1 MINIVLGI
9 SFSLFTAVSALTL
22 NTLNSNPLKLTL
34 RGRRFLFVVALVSG
48 FLLYQF
54 AIHFYWYCNGSEC
67 IIEWK

>member
-1 MINIVLGI
+1 MINTVLGI

-34 RGRRFLFVVALVSG
+34 RGRRFLFVVALISG
-48 FLLYQF
+48 FFLFQF
-54 AIHFYWYCNGSEC
+54 AIHFYWYCTPSEC

>member
-1 MINIVLGI
+1 MINTVLGI

-34 RGRRFLFVVALVSG
+34 RGRRFLFIVAFVSG
-48 FLLYQF
+48 LLLYQF
-54 AIHFYWYCNGSEC
+54 TIHFFWYCNESEC